1 MPRTAVLLFAATLA
15 AAALRAQLPETFT
28 LEQVAANLKYADG
41 PVWSLDD
48 FLLFSDTAAGQQHK
62 LVPGKGVSDVPATGG
77 ANGNAYDTK
86 GNLYTCES
94 HARRVVRIDKKG
106 KTEVVADRFE
116 GKRFNAPND
125 VVVRKDGNVY
135 FTDPAF
141 GSQQDTQ
148 ELGFNGVFRVTTKG
162 EVQAIARWMTRP
174 NGIALAPDGRTLYV
188 SNADEGAVYAFDLDR
203 GGEASNGR
211 VVIANIPGVPAGM
224 RLDDDGN
231 IYVAAEKVFIYS
243 PEGKL
248 LRELGLPET
257 PSNLAWGDPDF
268 RSLYVT
274 ARTSV
279 FRVRMGVKGAVPYFQ

>member
-1 MPRTAVLLFAATLA
+1 MLGRAALLFAASLCA
-15 AAALRAQLPETFT
+15 SAQLPDTFT
-28 LEQVAANLKYADG
+28 VEQVAANLKYADG

-48 FLLFSDTAAGQQHK
+48 FLLFSDTAAGVQHK
-62 LVPGKGVSDVPATGG
+62 LASGKPMMDVQAEGG

-94 HARRVVRIDKKG
+94 HARRVVRVDKKG
-106 KTEVVADRFE
+106 KREVVADLFE
-116 GKRFNAPND
+116 GKRLNAPND

-141 GSQQDTQ
+141 GSQEDTR
-148 ELGFNGVFRVTTKG
+148 ELDFNGVFRVTAKG
-162 EVQAIARWMTRP
+162 EVQAVARWMTRP
-174 NGIALAPDGRTLYV
+174 GGVALAPDGRTLYV
-188 SNADEGAVYAFDLDR
+188 SNSDEGSVYAFDLDR

-211 VVIANIPGVPAGM
+211 VLIAKIPGVPAGL
-224 RLDDDGN
+224 RTDEDGN
-231 IYVAAEKVFIYS
+231 IYVAAEAVYIYS

-248 LRELGLPET
+248 LRTLELPET

-268 RSLYVT
+268 RALYVT

-279 FRVRMGVKGAVPYFQ
+279 FRVRLGVLGAVPYFQ